1 MGRHSLSVNLWG
13 SFIFFFSFFVF
24 VFFYS
29 LPSCWNQVFYLFHV
43 TEENILL
50 CLHSIGGFTFNE
62 HYFLTLKFLK
72 GNTKAKKSE

>member
-1 MGRHSLSVNLWG
+1 M
-13 SFIFFFSFFVF
+13 
-24 VFFYS
+24 
-29 LPSCWNQVFYLFHV
+29 FYLFHV